1 MTSLHDTTTPT
12 TPAPHQHNDSDSD
25 INEMSRDLDEIGLLN
40 LNNLTSYFSTDRF
53 FFQMPS
59 FEMKNFPLE
68 FTKYV
73 TKYKDYYQNQ
83 YKKYNKSFG
92 TTAKTESTDTDEV
105 KDILSEDDSNIL
117 DSIKTVLSTRIQ
129 MDKFLNDLKLGVNIT
144 TAIDRLQPLTDVIN
158 ETIFLPTDDFSDIEN
173 DENELDIEIEET
185 TEPSGIGEIVNK
197 SQPLINE
204 IVKPRVGEMR
214 NEIKRNNKRKRK
226 RKQYKNIYSNNDSVT
241 SQTSDI
247 DGLTID
253 EVSEL
258 TELNSLDDFVKQ
270 DLLRSK
276 IKKIHNLSISQD
288 SKNKLV
294 TKLMMGNYYKY
305 VDEKLSNNDK
315 QLLQPLRN
323 QKLIIKEEKEK
334 DEEKDNDEE
343 DEEDDFDEELPSRLS
358 LGPVDEAIIENDGEN
373 FESES
378 EGSNDEE
385 EDDEEEEDEV
395 MLTEQD
401 LQPTYHDSLHTIFG
415 CSHYQT
421 NCKIECP
428 TCFKWYTCRFCH
440 DSQTL
445 DHKLIRNEVK
455 HILCMYCHTPQIPES
470 NYCINCEQELA
481 NYFCSKC
488 ILYDNDQTKDIY
500 HCDKCGI
507 CRLGLGLEK
516 DYFHCDT
523 CNTCLSI
530 DLKGHHKCLSD
541 VTHSNCCI
549 CNEDLFSLIHKV
561 VFMKCGHS
569 IHEQC
574 YSKFTKFSSKCPIC
588 KKTITNVESQYR
600 ILDVEIAQSPLPEPY
615 NNWRCIISC
624 NDCGG
629 KSNTMYHVLGLK
641 CKYCKSYNTNQL
653 KLIKPEEEEE
663 EEILGEGEERKK
675 SDKNNNS
682 VTQFDVNVMKL
693 VKTNLLNNFG
703 IDEEVSGYEDDMDV
717 EDEGDDED
725 EEDEDDEDEDQMGNL
740 INIKKLSENGSNN
753 VSYITSMLQN
763 FVNNATKLSSKEQRQ

>member
-173 DENELDIEIEET
+173 DENELDIEIEEI

-214 NEIKRNNKRKRK
+214 NEIKRNNRRKRK

-288 SKNKLV
+288 
-294 TKLMMGNYYKY
+294 
-305 VDEKLSNNDK
+305 
-315 QLLQPLRN
+315 
-323 QKLIIKEEKEK
+323 
-334 DEEKDNDEE
+334 
-343 DEEDDFDEELPSRLS
+343 
-358 LGPVDEAIIENDGEN
+358 
-373 FESES
+373 
-378 EGSNDEE
+378 
-385 EDDEEEEDEV
+385 
-395 MLTEQD
+395 
-401 LQPTYHDSLHTIFG
+401 
-415 CSHYQT
+415 
-421 NCKIECP
+421 CP
-428 TCFKWYTCRFCH
+428 
-440 DSQTL
+440 
-445 DHKLIRNEVK
+445 IMIN
-455 HILCMYCHTPQIPES
+455 
-470 NYCINCEQELA
+470 NYC
-481 NYFCSKC
+481 S
-488 ILYDNDQTKDIY
+488 
-500 HCDKCGI
+500 
-507 CRLGLGLEK
+507 R
-516 DYFHCDT
+516 
-523 CNTCLSI
+523 
-530 DLKGHHKCLSD
+530 
-541 VTHSNCCI
+541 
-549 CNEDLFSLIHKV
+549 
-561 VFMKCGHS
+561 
-569 IHEQC
+569 
-574 YSKFTKFSSKCPIC
+574 
-588 KKTITNVESQYR
+588 
-600 ILDVEIAQSPLPEPY
+600 
-615 NNWRCIISC
+615 
-624 NDCGG
+624 
-629 KSNTMYHVLGLK
+629 
-641 CKYCKSYNTNQL
+641 
-653 KLIKPEEEEE
+653 
-663 EEILGEGEERKK
+663 
-675 SDKNNNS
+675 
-682 VTQFDVNVMKL
+682 
-693 VKTNLLNNFG
+693 
-703 IDEEVSGYEDDMDV
+703 
-717 EDEGDDED
+717 
-725 EEDEDDEDEDQMGNL
+725 
-740 INIKKLSENGSNN
+740 
-753 VSYITSMLQN
+753 
-763 FVNNATKLSSKEQRQ
+763 

>member
-1 MTSLHDTTTPT
+1 MTPLPDTTTT
-12 TPAPHQHNDSDSD
+12 TTTTKTPHQYNDSDSD
-25 INEMSRDLDEIGLLN
+25 INDMSRDLDEIGLLN

-53 FFQMPS
+53 FSQIPS

-73 TKYKDYYQNQ
+73 TKYKNYYQDQ

-92 TTAKTESTDTDEV
+92 TSTSTTATTTEADEM
-105 KDILSEDDSNIL
+105 KDILDDSNIL

-173 DENELDIEIEET
+173 DEIEPEIEKEEI
-185 TEPSGIGEIVNK
+185 TEPVGIAEIVNK
-197 SQPLINE
+197 CQPLINE
-204 IVKPRVGEMR
+204 IVKPRVGIR
-214 NEIKRNNKRKRK
+214 NELKRDTRRKRK
-226 RKQYKNIYSNNDSVT
+226 RKQYKNNIYSNNESMT

-315 QLLQPLRN
+315 QLLRPLKN
-323 QKLIIKEEKEK
+323 QKLVI
-334 DEEKDNDEE
+334 
-343 DEEDDFDEELPSRLS
+343 EEDDFEEEEPVEETQSKLS
-358 LGPVDEAIIENDGEN
+358 LDLVDEVINENDDIEEIQS
-373 FESES
+373 ESES
-378 EGSNDEE
+378 LEGS
-385 EDDEEEEDEV
+385 DDEGEDEV
-395 MLTEQD
+395 MLTEED
-401 LQPTYHDSLHTIFG
+401 LQPIYNDSLDTILG

-440 DSQTL
+440 DSQTT

-455 HILCMYCHTPQIPES
+455 HILCMYCHTPQIPDS
-470 NYCINCEQELA
+470 NFCVNCEQELA
-481 NYFCSKC
+481 NYFCGKC

-600 ILDVEIAQSPLPEPY
+600 LLDVEIAQSPLPEPY
-615 NNWRCIISC
+615 DKWRCIISC

-653 KLIKPEEEEE
+653 KLIKPEEEEDE
-663 EEILGEGEERKK
+663 EEVEILEGEERGKQ
-675 SDKNNNS
+675 SNNS
-682 VTQFDVNVMKL
+682 RSKNSITQFDANVMKL

-703 IDEEVSGYEDDMDV
+703 IDEEISGYEDDIDV
-717 EDEGDDED
+717 EDEEE
-725 EEDEDDEDEDQMGNL
+725 EEDDDDDQMGNL

-763 FVNNATKLSSKEQRQ
+763 FVNNATKLSSKEQGK